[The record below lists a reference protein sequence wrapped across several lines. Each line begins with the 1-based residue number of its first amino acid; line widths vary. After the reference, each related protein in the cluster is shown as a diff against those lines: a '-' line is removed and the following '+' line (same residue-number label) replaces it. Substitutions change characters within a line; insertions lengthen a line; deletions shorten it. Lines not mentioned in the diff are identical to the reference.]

1 MTQQNMK
8 PEEGSKR
15 QKRTRSYKHV
25 EIKRERPHLTR
36 NQDDSGAEQ
45 APAPKR
51 NFRKSGRKSR
61 PKRPASKL
69 RVIPLGGLDA
79 IGNNMTVFECNGDIV
94 IDDAGLMFPD
104 DDHPGVDLIL
114 PDYTYVLENAEKLR
128 GIVITHGH

>member
-36 NQDDSGAEQ
+36 NQDDSGADQ

-61 PKRPASKL
+61 PK
-69 RVIPLGGLDA
+69 
-79 IGNNMTVFECNGDIV
+79 
-94 IDDAGLMFPD
+94 
-104 DDHPGVDLIL
+104 
-114 PDYTYVLENAEKLR
+114 
-128 GIVITHGH
+128 